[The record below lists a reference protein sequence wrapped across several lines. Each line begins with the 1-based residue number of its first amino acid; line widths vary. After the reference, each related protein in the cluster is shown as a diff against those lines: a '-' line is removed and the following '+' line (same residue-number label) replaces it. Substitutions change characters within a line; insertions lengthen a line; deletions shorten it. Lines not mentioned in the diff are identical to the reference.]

1 MVQVYAD
8 RGPRRLRQIT
18 GDLLVVGVA
27 YVVIAV
33 AIELRDAIS
42 SLGEVGLQLDRS
54 GRAVSQGADRA
65 ADAVGAVPAV
75 GGALAAPFG
84 TLSGAGRQLSAAGGQ
99 VTESA
104 NTVAFLVA
112 ALLIGVAVG
121 YVAFRYLPRR
131 LEWIREVAEVRRLL
145 HEPDAAQLL
154 AHRAVAMRP
163 LRTLRRSSR
172 HRGVSGA
179 RDGDA
184 PADRVPGSER
194 AGRSVAEDL
203 AARRWAPLAALE
215 LDALGLDPRRLGP
228 STPVEAG

>member
-18 GDLLVVGVA
+18 GDLLVVGIA

-65 ADAVGAVPAV
+65 ADAIGAVPAV

-104 NTVAFLVA
+104 NTVAFLIA
-112 ALLIGVAVG
+112 ALLIGMTIG
-121 YVAFRYLPRR
+121 YVAFRYLPGRIR
-131 LEWIREVAEVRRLL
+131 WIREVAEIRRLL

-154 AHRAVAMRP
+154 AHRAVASRP
-163 LRTLRRSSR
+163 LRTLRRGSSTDL
-172 HRGVSGA
+172 A
-179 RDGDA
+179 RALDGDA
-184 PADRVPGSER
+184 SADRVPGER
-194 AGRSVAEDL
+194 VGRSVAEDL
-203 AARRWAPLAALE
+203 AAQRWAPLAALE

-228 STPVEAG
+228 PVPGETG

>member
-1 MVQVYAD
+1 VQVYAD

-18 GDLLVVGVA
+18 GDLLVVGIA

-112 ALLIGVAVG
+112 ALLIGMTIG
-121 YVAFRYLPRR
+121 YVAFRYLPGRIR
-131 LEWIREVAEVRRLL
+131 WIREVAEVRRLL

-154 AHRAVAMRP
+154 AHRAVATRP

-172 HRGVSGA
+172 HRALTSTRDEDPAEDLGA
-179 RDGDA
+179 GE
-184 PADRVPGSER
+184 RV
-194 AGRSVAEDL
+194 GRSVAADL

-228 STPVEAG
+228 STPGGAG

>member
-1 MVQVYAD
+1 VQVYAD

-99 VTESA
+99 VTDA
-104 NTVAFLVA
+104 ATTVAFLVA
-112 ALLIGVAVG
+112 ALLIGVTVG
-121 YVAFRYLPRR
+121 YVAFRYLPGRIR
-131 LEWIREVAEVRRLL
+131 WIREVAEVRRLL

-154 AHRAVAMRP
+154 AHRAVATRP
-163 LRTLRRSSR
+163 LRTLRSSS
-172 HRGVSGA
+172 HRALTST

-184 PADRVPGSER
+184 VADRGAGER

-228 STPVEAG
+228 SAPGGAG

>member
-1 MVQVYAD
+1 MMQVYAD

-18 GDLLVVGVA
+18 GDLLVVGIA
-27 YVVIAV
+27 YVVTAV
-33 AIELRDAIS
+33 AIELRDAIA

-54 GRAVSQGADRA
+54 GRTVSQGADRA
-65 ADAVGAVPAV
+65 AEAVAAVPAV

-112 ALLIGVAVG
+112 AVLIGVTVG
-121 YVAFRYLPRR
+121 YVAFRYLPQRI
-131 LEWIREVAEVRRLL
+131 LWIREVAEVRRLL

-154 AHRAVAMRP
+154 AHRAVATRP
-163 LRTLRRSSR
+163 LRTLRHSSR
-172 HRGVSGA
+172 HRGLASA
-179 RDGDA
+179 SDGDA

-194 AGRSVAEDL
+194 VGRSVAEDL

-228 STPVEAG
+228 SPPVEAG